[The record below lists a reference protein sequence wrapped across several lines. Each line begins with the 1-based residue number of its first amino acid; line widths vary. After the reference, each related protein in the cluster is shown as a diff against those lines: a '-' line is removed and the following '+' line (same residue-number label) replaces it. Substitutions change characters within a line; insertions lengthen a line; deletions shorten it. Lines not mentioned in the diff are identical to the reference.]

1 MSPARCLSPTLKA
14 EVQVNTVI
22 ERSAG
27 ALKPGDVYVLNDPY
41 DGGTHLPDVT
51 VATPVF
57 ADLPSPSV
65 NAVAGAVQAADAFG
79 IETPGGG
86 GFGAKTHDLRLLC
99 AVGN

>member
-22 ERSAG
+22 ARNAD

-65 NAVAGAVQAADAFG
+65 NAVADAGAGRRRVRHRNTRRRRVRREDA
-79 IETPGGG
+79 
-86 GFGAKTHDLRLLC
+86 
-99 AVGN
+99 